1 MMSVEEVCNELCI
14 DREFAAE
21 RFGYKSF
28 PIENILLLPCQIES
42 LANAWADETDEDFEV
57 EEDEVFKVDLMQLAE
72 DLEIRPEIVVTE
84 VYQMFF
90 HTVYEGTTFFA
101 FLYEREVQD
110 LCDFLAEKYDLDFEG
125 ELA

>member
-1 MMSVEEVCNELCI
+1 MMSVEEVCKELCI
-14 DREFAAE
+14 DHEFAAE
-21 RFGYKSF
+21 RFGYNSF

-72 DLEIRPEIVVTE
+72 DLEVDLEIILHE
-84 VYQMFF
+84 VYKMFK
-90 HTVYEGTTFFA
+90 HLCHEGTTFFA
-101 FLYEREVQD
+101 FLYEREVQE
-110 LCDFLAEKYDLDFEG
+110 LCDILAEKYGLEYEG